1 MIKFF
6 SSVSLLALV
15 AGLLSTPPS
24 FAQVDAP
31 ANRFPCVVSSS
42 GDEPVKD
49 GSCDR
54 YLFASLSYELDSC
67 TYRSFGVEIA
77 NSTDGLY
84 RLHVKSANTS
94 GFQRSRTLEIDVHMQ
109 ENCSFGVSKS
119 AYIVG
124 ALVEG
129 SSGTSIRLNP
139 PEVTH
144 NWRGSNTA
152 RLPGYCGFRACADSV
167 HTFKAELPENEDFY
181 TITLFF
187 ADART
192 GLNNGLKNNTMVFRD
207 IVFRSSTIADP
218 SSIPFTLGWAKSE
231 NGYKCVLRTESTMDQ
246 LWQSGVRRMQLFT
259 TNGPL
264 AEVQTKGPNFN
275 VGLINP
281 RTAAGSIVEKKS
293 LAHSAGLL
301 TYDFSGASSLIN
313 EYFEM
318 SSSQV
323 YVCRGW
329 LNSLAGSSKALSSVL
344 SPPNSF
350 ANPIPVIAP
359 PESEAKNWRETANL
373 TLFRGTT
380 KELSSV
386 QKSQIRSFMRKL
398 PSKGEITCTGYYS
411 FPDTEPRRLLAEARA
426 KAVCAEAKRI
436 NRFQDFIYQSDYT
449 NLKRQNG
456 QVVITASGSN

>member
-15 AGLLSTPPS
+15 AGLLSAPPS
-24 FAQVDAP
+24 FAQVETP

-42 GDEPVKD
+42 ADEPVKE

-67 TYRSFGVEIA
+67 SYRSFGLDIA

-109 ENCSFGVSKS
+109 ENCSFGFPKS

-124 ALVEG
+124 ALAEG
-129 SSGTSIRLNP
+129 SSGTSIRLSP
-139 PEVTH
+139 PEVAY
-144 NWRGSNTA
+144 NWKGSNTA

-167 HTFKAELPENEDFY
+167 HSFKAELPDNEDFY

-187 ADART
+187 ADAKT
-192 GLNNGLKNNTMVFRD
+192 GLNNGIKNNTMVFRD
-207 IVFRSSTIADP
+207 IVFRSSVAADP
-218 SSIPFTLGWAKSE
+218 SSIPFTLAWTKSE
-231 NGYKCVLRTESTMDQ
+231 NGYKCELRTEATLDQ
-246 LWQSGVRRMQLFT
+246 LWQSGVRRMQLVT
-259 TNGPL
+259 TSGPL
-264 AEVQTKGPNFN
+264 EQIQTKGPNFN
-275 VGLINP
+275 VSLINP
-281 RTAAGSIVEKKS
+281 RTAGSIVAKRS
-293 LAHSAGLL
+293 VAHPAGLL
-301 TYDFSGASSLIN
+301 TYDFSAESSLSN

-329 LNSLAGSSKALSSVL
+329 LNSLAGSSRALSSVL

-350 ANPIPVIAP
+350 ANPIPVITP
-359 PESEAKNWRETANL
+359 PASATDSWRESTNL

-380 KELSSV
+380 KTLSSA
-386 QKSQIRSFMRKL
+386 QKNQIRSFMRKV
-398 PSKGEITCTGYYS
+398 PSRSEVTCTGYYS

-426 KAVCAEAKRI
+426 KAACQEAKRL
-436 NRFQDFIYQSDYT
+436 NVSMDFVYQSDYT
-449 NLKRQNG
+449 NLKRQNSL
-456 QVVITASGSN
+456 VVVRATGSN